1 MCGLC
6 VEGERYVQHGE
17 RERERGGCS
26 GALAYSVSAVRDR

>member
-17 RERERGGCS
+17 RGREVDIAERLRIVCQRCEI
-26 GALAYSVSAVRDR
+26 DK